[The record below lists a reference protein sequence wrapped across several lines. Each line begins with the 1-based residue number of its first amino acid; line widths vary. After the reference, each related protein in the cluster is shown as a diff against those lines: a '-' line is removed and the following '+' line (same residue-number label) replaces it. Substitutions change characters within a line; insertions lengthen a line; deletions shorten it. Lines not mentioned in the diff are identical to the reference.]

1 MAVRTQRITNLP
13 ELIRDILDRLNRL
26 ERRNRVVI
34 GTATAGSYVLEVPDT
49 GPNAGKL
56 TARHA
61 TTGTVTPLAN
71 P

>member
-1 MAVRTQRITNLP
+1 MAVRSTRIKDLG
-13 ELIRDILDRLNRL
+13 EMLRDILDRLGRL

-34 GTATAGSYVLEVPDT
+34 GSGAAAYVLEV
-49 GPNAGKL
+49 NAGGDL

-61 TTGTVTPLAN
+61 TTGTVTTLAS

>member
-1 MAVRTQRITNLP
+1 MAVRSTRIKDLG
-13 ELIRDILDRLNRL
+13 EIIRDILDRLGRL
-26 ERRNRVVI
+26 ERRTRVVV
-34 GTATAGSYVLEVPDT
+34 GTGPTAYVLEVPPT

-61 TTGTVTPLAN
+61 TTGTVTPLAS